1 MRHGISG
8 RKLNRTSSHRK
19 ALFMNLSNSLII
31 NEQIKTTLFKAKE
44 LRPFVEKIIT
54 IGKKNTLHSR
64 RKIFG
69 ILRDQNSVKKVFN
82 ILSKRYMNRPGG
94 YTRIIKA
101 GFRYGDA
108 SPMAVIEFLDRDKS
122 AKGKIDKERLD
133 KEKSSESTKI
143 PAEVKE
149 TKPTQQKE
157 KVKMDKSEEKK

>member
-54 IGKKNTLHSR
+54 IGKKNTVHSR
-64 RKIFG
+64 RKIFA
-69 ILRDQNSVKKVFN
+69 ILRDQNSVKKVLS

-133 KEKSSESTKI
+133 KEKSIESTKM

-149 TKPTQQKE
+149 TKPTEQKE
-157 KVKMDKSEEKK
+157 KVKTDKSEEKK

>member
-108 SPMAVIEFLDRDKS
+108 SPMAVIEFLERDKS

-133 KEKSSESTKI
+133 KEKSTESPKM
-143 PAEVKE
+143 PSEVKE
-149 TKPTQQKE
+149 TKPTEQKE
-157 KVKMDKSEEKK
+157 KIKTDKSEEKK